1 MMSAYSV
8 NANTHAQ
15 PIKNTQKNTY
25 GDAVLIN
32 DQKINFDKA
41 HFESLSKKPSSIFFN
56 IN

>member
-32 DQKINFDKA
+32 DQKINFDKER
-41 HFESLSKKPSSIFFN
+41 FLKSSN
-56 IN
+56 KL